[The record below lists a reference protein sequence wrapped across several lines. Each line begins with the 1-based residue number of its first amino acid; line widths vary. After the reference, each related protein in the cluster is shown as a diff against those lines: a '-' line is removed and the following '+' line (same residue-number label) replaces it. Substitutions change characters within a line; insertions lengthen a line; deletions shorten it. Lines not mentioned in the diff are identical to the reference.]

1 MHVTSEG
8 KEASAMEQI
17 TNLLFSGFLR
27 GCTHLTAFCS
37 LASPSIEA
45 VDHWPTASALAATVD
60 RGEGRCL
67 SREKQPLYDDCFA
80 PRSRCLH
87 VAKRYNNK
95 KKVSNRTLS
104 ASLRME

>member
-8 KEASAMEQI
+8 KEASALEQI
-17 TNLLFSGFLR
+17 TNLLFSSFLS
-27 GCTHLTAFCS
+27 GCTHLTAFSS

-67 SREKQPLYDDCFA
+67 PREKQPLYDDCFA

-87 VAKRYNNK
+87 VAKRNSEK
-95 KKVSNRTLS
+95 GF
-104 ASLRME
+104 

>member
-8 KEASAMEQI
+8 KEASALEQI
-17 TNLLFSGFLR
+17 TNLLFSSFLS
-27 GCTHLTAFCS
+27 GCTHLTAFSS

-45 VDHWPTASALAATVD
+45 VDHWPTASTLAATVD

-67 SREKQPLYDDCFA
+67 PREKQPLYDDCFA

-87 VAKRYNNK
+87 VAKRNSEK
-95 KKVSNRTLS
+95 RFLTQPSPPPF
-104 ASLRME
+104 A